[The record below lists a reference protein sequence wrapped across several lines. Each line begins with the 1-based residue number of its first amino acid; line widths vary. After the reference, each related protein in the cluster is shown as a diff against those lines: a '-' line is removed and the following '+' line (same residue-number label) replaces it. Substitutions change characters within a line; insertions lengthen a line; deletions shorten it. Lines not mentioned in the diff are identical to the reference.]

1 MCNLW
6 CASYHI
12 SRARECIRGM
22 RRDQQIKQIAHKQID
37 DQSLAQDL
45 MELAAARIINLLIKL
60 LSACVYIVLGWH
72 IEAGELF
79 QLPTFLFIGG
89 NKAGRNNALREISP
103 RLSLLQRG
111 LCADGNFPSFSL
123 RGVIFVCLSE
133 KESVCVHFYL
143 WSEEKVSCVR
153 ACGYNFCYRQL

>member
-1 MCNLW
+1 MCDLW

-60 LSACVYIVLGWH
+60 LSACVHIVF
-72 IEAGELF
+72 AF
-79 QLPTFLFIGG
+79 VYRGG
-89 NKAGRNNALREISP
+89 
-103 RLSLLQRG
+103 
-111 LCADGNFPSFSL
+111 
-123 RGVIFVCLSE
+123 
-133 KESVCVHFYL
+133 
-143 WSEEKVSCVR
+143 
-153 ACGYNFCYRQL
+153 